1 MLDILDMKKAWATK
15 RIIKIG
21 VGLSPQLDFGAQ
33 YNQGM
38 AATDTPL
45 FYTAVVEPGAQQ
57 VDAWTNQPLLMS
69 LEQGGVDWPSS
80 CRNGT
85 CRTCIAQLVEGEVRY
100 EIDWPGLS
108 AEE

>member
-1 MLDILDMKKAWATK
+1 MPA
-15 RIIKIG
+15 
-21 VGLSPQLDFGAQ
+21 P
-33 YNQGM
+33 
-38 AATDTPL
+38 DTPL

-57 VDAWTNQPLLMS
+57 VDAWTHQPVLMS

-108 AEE
+108 AAEKNEGYALPCVAFPCSDLVLVSGA